1 MHGVGICVNGCVESK
16 TWMNKSVTIASCISH
31 MTYITVHKSSVQLKV
46 SLMFQ
51 VRQFFE
57 QLFAEVITVSW
68 PLFKL
73 MVPIILIVK
82 LLEEIGG
89 IALLGQWLG
98 PLMAIVGL
106 PQEMGLV
113 WAATI
118 ATNIYG
124 GMIVLYSFA
133 ADSSLTVAQMTVL
146 SGLLLMAHGLPIEV
160 RIAQLAGMRMRVAI
174 ITRLFGAFAFAWLL
188 HVFYDQTQW
197 LQEPAQMAWQPEPI
211 ADGLDHWFFSQV
223 KALATIQI
231 IIIALLT
238 FLKILRIIG
247 VEKIIQWILR
257 PILKLMGIGK
267 EATTI
272 TLVGITLGLSFGGL
286 LIKEARAGHVSK
298 KDVFTSLILLG
309 FCHSLIED
317 TLLVI
322 LLGAHLSG
330 VLWFRLVFAF
340 IFTSAMSYW
349 LTKVS
354 PEFQEK
360 YLLKP

>member
-1 MHGVGICVNGCVESK
+1 
-16 TWMNKSVTIASCISH
+16 
-31 MTYITVHKSSVQLKV
+31 
-46 SLMFQ
+46 MFQ

-57 QLFAEVITVSW
+57 QLFNEIIAVSW

-82 LLEEIGG
+82 VLEEVGG
-89 IALLGQWLG
+89 IALLGKWLG
-98 PLMAIVGL
+98 PLMALVGL

-113 WAATI
+113 WATTI

-124 GMIVLYSFA
+124 GIIVLYSYA
-133 ADSSLTVAQMTVL
+133 ADSHLTVAQMTVL

-211 ADGLDHWFFSQV
+211 ADGLDHWFFSQL
-223 KALATIQI
+223 KALAMIQI
-231 IIIALLT
+231 IIIVLLA
-238 FLKILRIIG
+238 FLKILRGIG
-247 VEKIIQWILR
+247 VEKIIQWMLR

-272 TLVGITLGLSFGGL
+272 TLVGITLGLSFGGGL
-286 LIKEARAGHVSK
+286 LIKEARSGHVSK

-317 TLLVI
+317 TLLVV

-354 PEFQEK
+354 PEFQQK
-360 YLLKP
+360 HLLNP

>member
-1 MHGVGICVNGCVESK
+1 MS
-16 TWMNKSVTIASCISH
+16 
-31 MTYITVHKSSVQLKV
+31 
-46 SLMFQ
+46 Q
-51 VRQFFE
+51 VRHFFK
-57 QLFAEVITVSW
+57 QLFSEIVTVSW

-82 LLEEIGG
+82 VLEEIGG
-89 IALLGQWLG
+89 IAILGQWLG
-98 PLMAIVGL
+98 PLMALVGL

-124 GMIVLYSFA
+124 GMIVLYSFTA
-133 ADSSLTVAQMTVL
+133 ESSLTVAQMTVL
-146 SGLLLMAHGLPIEV
+146 SGLLLMAHGLPIET
-160 RIAQLAGMRMRVAI
+160 RIAQLAGMRMRAAI
-174 ITRLFGAFAFAWLL
+174 IIRLFGAFAFAWLL

-197 LQEPAQMAWQPEPI
+197 LQEPAQMVWQPAPI
-211 ADGLDHWFFSQV
+211 ADGLDYWLLSQL
-223 KALATIQI
+223 KALAMIQLVI
-231 IIIALLT
+231 IVLLT
-238 FLKILRIIG
+238 FLKVLRVMG
-247 VEKIIQWILR
+247 VEKIIQWMLR

-272 TLVGITLGLSFGGL
+272 TLVGITLGLSFGGGL
-286 LIKEARAGHVSK
+286 LIKEAHAGHVSK
-298 KDVFTSLILLG
+298 KDVFTSLVLLG

-317 TLLVI
+317 TLLVL

-354 PEFQEK
+354 LEFQK
-360 YLLKP
+360 KHLLRP

>member
-1 MHGVGICVNGCVESK
+1 MLPTPPFFKLFFKPLFDEI
-16 TWMNKSVTIASCISH
+16 IA
-31 MTYITVHKSSVQLKV
+31 
-46 SLMFQ
+46 
-51 VRQFFE
+51 
-57 QLFAEVITVSW
+57 VSW
-68 PLFKL
+68 TLFKL
-73 MVPIILIVK
+73 MVPIILLVK
-82 LLEEIGG
+82 VLEEVGA

-98 PLMAIVGL
+98 PVMALVGL

-133 ADSSLTVAQMTVL
+133 GESNLTVAQMTVL

-160 RIAQLAGMRMRVAI
+160 RIAQLAGMRMRAAI
-174 ITRLFGAFAFAWLL
+174 ITRMFGAFAFAWLL

-197 LQEPAQMAWQPEPI
+197 LQEPAQMVWQPEPI
-211 ADGLDHWFFSQV
+211 ADGLNYWLLSQL
-223 KALATIQI
+223 KALAMIQI
-231 IIIALLT
+231 IIIVLLT
-238 FLKILRIIG
+238 FLKILRVIG
-247 VEKIIQWILR
+247 VEKIIQWLLH

-272 TLVGITLGLSFGGL
+272 TLVGITLGLSFGGGL
-286 LIKEARAGHVSK
+286 LIKEAHAGHVSK
-298 KDVFTSLILLG
+298 KDVFSSLVLLG

-317 TLLVI
+317 TLLVV

-354 PEFQEK
+354 PEFQHK
-360 YLLKP
+360 HLMRP

>member
-1 MHGVGICVNGCVESK
+1 MLQ
-16 TWMNKSVTIASCISH
+16 
-31 MTYITVHKSSVQLKV
+31 VH
-46 SLMFQ
+46 
-51 VRQFFE
+51 QFFK
-57 QLFAEVITVSW
+57 QLFDEVIAVSW

-82 LLEEIGG
+82 VLEEVGG

-98 PLMAIVGL
+98 PLMALVGL

-133 ADSSLTVAQMTVL
+133 GESNLTVAQMTVL

-160 RIAQLAGMRMRVAI
+160 RIAQLAGMRMRAAI
-174 ITRLFGAFAFAWLL
+174 ITRMFGAFAFAWLL

-197 LQEPAQMAWQPEPI
+197 LQEPAQMVWQPEPI
-211 ADGLDHWFFSQV
+211 ADGLNYWLLSQL
-223 KALATIQI
+223 KALAMIQI
-231 IIIALLT
+231 IIIVLLT
-238 FLKILRIIG
+238 FLKILRVIG
-247 VEKIIQWILR
+247 VEKIIQWLLH
-257 PILKLMGIGK
+257 PILKLMGK

-272 TLVGITLGLSFGGL
+272 TLVGITLGLSFGGGL
-286 LIKEARAGHVSK
+286 LIKEAHAGHVSK
-298 KDVFTSLILLG
+298 KDVFSSLVLLG

-317 TLLVI
+317 TLLVV

-354 PEFQEK
+354 PEFQHK
-360 YLLKP
+360 HLMRP